1 LLRIIELLR
10 SYNSKKLILVILYNN
25 LFKECKISPNMN
37 IAIGTENK
45 AKIQAVENIIRE
57 VWKDVEFSYHQTNSL
72 VNSQPLS
79 DEEAIKGAINRAKQ
93 AISEGSANYGV
104 GLEGTVNTNNYGMFL
119 HGWVAIVDK
128 EGNFGL
134 GQSASVHI
142 PKGIEQRIKKGEELG
157 PIMRELMNDEK
168 NSIRNNEGTNG
179 ILTNGLYTR
188 VKEFEDATR
197 CALSRFI
204 NAKWYT

>member
-72 VNSQPLS
+72 VILS
-79 DEEAIKGAINRAKQ
+79 HLVMKKQSKGQLI
-93 AISEGSANYGV
+93 
-104 GLEGTVNTNNYGMFL
+104 
-119 HGWVAIVDK
+119 
-128 EGNFGL
+128 
-134 GQSASVHI
+134 GQSRLLARGV
-142 PKGIEQRIKKGEELG
+142 Q
-157 PIMRELMNDEK
+157 IM
-168 NSIRNNEGTNG
+168 
-179 ILTNGLYTR
+179 
-188 VKEFEDATR
+188 V
-197 CALSRFI
+197 
-204 NAKWYT
+204 